1 MHIDTVHALIHVH
14 TPVHT
19 QTLCLMYNE
28 CYSFLTS
35 YVFEM
40 TRSDLNVGSSAM
52 PIQTEG
58 AKWIFN
64 EDKVAQLSLQRLHNC
79 KILSVIFLTFQLIF
93 IFYFLKYSTEHFLC
107 SVAMFTD
114 IQPWAVR
121 CPAGTHAHMPS
132 EELSSTGESLH
143 LRHLLLT
150 VTDTSCHRTP
160 AFFPCQP
167 PRCLTDSLILHYIL
181 FCTSLFSHLPA
192 SHLSLCLF
200 SCFHSSFLPHL
211 IFMPASTSSPVMH
224 CCRGHL
230 LCPSLFMIPTFS
242 TLAQKDTSMKYSP
255 VQLAVKWFTQ
265 TCLSCVCD
273 LYPLFSC
280 LHWSYLICL
289 LLSGTKHGIP
299 AACYS
304 MLLLVLV
311 IYNSC
316 WERTAD
322 AHLLHHFG
330 LQRLP

>member
-1 MHIDTVHALIHVH
+1 
-14 TPVHT
+14 
-19 QTLCLMYNE
+19 
-28 CYSFLTS
+28 
-35 YVFEM
+35 M
-40 TRSDLNVGSSAM
+40 TRSDLNVVSSAM

-79 KILSVIFLTFQLIF
+79 KILSVIFSYLSTY
-93 IFYFLKYSTEHFLC
+93 FYFLFFKVQYWTFSMQCGHVYRHTTLSC
-107 SVAMFTD
+107 QVSCRY
-114 IQPWAVR
+114 PR
-121 CPAGTHAHMPS
+121 THAVWGVIFHRRKPTPTPS
-132 EELSSTGESLH
+132 LAHCNRYQLSQN
-143 LRHLLLT
+143 
-150 VTDTSCHRTP
+150 P